1 MSGRIGLIVQ
11 FKYSTLLFFAL
22 VAMLNLAG
30 CGTTAAPHAAGLS
43 QQVVGSAAQ
52 LVSLRAQQR
61 WTALLKRDMD
71 VAYQFIS
78 PAGRSL
84 MSIDDYRPR
93 VNTGFWRGA
102 KVSDAVCAAETCE
115 VTVLVDMVVEGV
127 KFNVPIKETWI
138 LDAGK
143 WWFVYQG

>member
-1 MSGRIGLIVQ
+1 MQ
-11 FKYSTLLFFAL
+11 FKFSVLLSLAFVSL
-22 VAMLNLAG
+22 INLGG
-30 CGTTAAPHAAGLS
+30 CGTGAAPQSAGL
-43 QQVVGSAAQ
+43 GENGAQ
-52 LVSLRAQQR
+52 AVSRLVSARAQQR
-61 WTALLKRDMD
+61 WNALLKRDLD
-71 VAYQFIS
+71 AAYQFIS

-84 MSIDDYRPR
+84 MSVDDYRPR
-93 VNTGFWRGA
+93 VNSGFWRGA
-102 KVSDAVCAAETCE
+102 KAGYAVCAAETCE

>member
-1 MSGRIGLIVQ
+1 MQ
-11 FKYSTLLFFAL
+11 FKFSAIIFL
-22 VAMLNLAG
+22 VVVATVGLSG
-30 CGTTAAPHAAGLS
+30 CGTMVPVQSTANVELGAGAVS
-43 QQVVGSAAQ
+43 R
-52 LVSLRAQQR
+52 LVMARAQQR
-61 WTALLKRDMD
+61 WDALLKRDMD
-71 VAYQFIS
+71 VAYQLIS

-84 MSIDDYRPR
+84 MSLEDYRPR

-102 KVSDAVCAAETCE
+102 KVTQAVCSAEICE

-127 KFNVPIKETWI
+127 KFANPIKETWI

>member
-1 MSGRIGLIVQ
+1 MH
-11 FKYSTLLFFAL
+11 FKFSVLLFLAFVSL
-22 VAMLNLAG
+22 INLGG
-30 CGTTAAPHAAGLS
+30 CGTGVVPQSAGI
-43 QQVVGSAAQ
+43 GEKDAQ
-52 LVSLRAQQR
+52 DVLRLVSARAQQR
-61 WTALLKRDMD
+61 WTALLKRDLD
-71 VAYQFIS
+71 AAYQFIS

-84 MSIDDYRPR
+84 MTVDDYRPR
-93 VNTGFWRGA
+93 SNTGFWRGA
-102 KVSDAVCAAETCE
+102 KVGDAVCATETCE

>member
-1 MSGRIGLIVQ
+1 MQ
-11 FKYSTLLFFAL
+11 FKFSALLFLVFVAL
-22 VAMLNLAG
+22 ANLGG
-30 CGTTAAPHAAGLS
+30 CGTTAAPQAAGLS
-43 QQVVGSAAQ
+43 QQDVGSVAQ

-61 WTALLKRDMD
+61 WAALLKRDMD
-71 VAYQFIS
+71 AAYQFIS

-84 MSIDDYRPR
+84 MSLDDYRPR

-102 KVSDAVCAAETCE
+102 KATDAVCAAETCE

-127 KFNVPIKETWI
+127 KFTSPIKETWI